1 MQSLRLSRRWPPP
14 GWASVPA
21 QHHHD
26 VLQVVLDAEQEMV
39 PVGDHG
45 HPRRQVPGHAVGR
58 HPHPSLI
65 KSRAK
70 SFLTIC
76 SQVVMAIL
84 MALSITGLIHSW
96 TDFSMASF
104 SYDNNDHMQI

>member
-45 HPRRQVPGHAVGR
+45 HPRRQVPGHTAGR
-58 HPHPSLI
+58 HPHPSLV
-65 KSRAK
+65 KVQGK
-70 SFLTIC
+70 FFLDNLLAGGDGDLDG
-76 SQVVMAIL
+76 SL
-84 MALSITGLIHSW
+84 NNG
-96 TDFSMASF
+96 TDTLLDRLLNGKFF
-104 SYDNNDHMQI
+104 L

>member
-45 HPRRQVPGHAVGR
+45 HPRHQVPGHAVGR

-84 MALSITGLIHSW
+84 MTLNNR
-96 TDFSMASF
+96 TDPLLDRLLNGKFF
-104 SYDNNDHMQI
+104 F